1 MIDEFQDGDW
11 AAQKGNYREA
21 YQILV
26 HLLDGKDDRAYLRL
40 GDLARNRHLT
50 QDEVDDLE
58 QRLLTEIKGNILSAS
73 FTLGMV
79 YWSDGY
85 RQKSLENAM
94 RMLAKACQG
103 GYARSCLCLARL
115 YREQRNAFAFAS
127 AANIMILFQRAFE
140 LGSIDA
146 AIELSHAY
154 AGGELVEKDDQ
165 MAFRYLYMAGSLGNA
180 VAVKEAKLM
189 LSLQATRFEAA
200 RKQADELMGEMQGRG
215 VVFF

>member
-21 YQILV
+21 YQIFV
-26 HLLDGKDDRAYLRL
+26 HLLDGTDDRAYLRL
-40 GDLARNRHLT
+40 GDLARNRHLS

-58 QRLLTEIKGNILSAS
+58 ERLKTEVKSNNLNAS

-85 RQKSLENAM
+85 RQRNLESAM
-94 RMLAKACQG
+94 RMLAKSCQG
-103 GYARSCLCLARL
+103 GYARGCLALARL
-115 YREQRNAFAFAS
+115 YREHRSEFAFATT
-127 AANIMILFQRAFE
+127 ANIMILLQRAFE

-154 AGGELVEKDDQ
+154 SVGELIEKDERA
-165 MAFRYLYMAGSLGNA
+165 AFRYLYMAGSLGNV

-189 LSLQATRFEAA
+189 LNLQAAKLEAECQ
-200 RKQADELMGEMQGRG
+200 RADEWIGEMQGRG

>member
-21 YQILV
+21 YQIFV
-26 HLLDGKDDRAYLRL
+26 HLLDGTDDRAYLRL
-40 GDLARNRHLT
+40 GDLARNRHLS

-58 QRLLTEIKGNILSAS
+58 ERLKTEVKSNNLNAS

-85 RQKSLENAM
+85 RQKNLESAM

-103 GYARSCLCLARL
+103 GYARGCLALAKFYSGHRS
-115 YREQRNAFAFAS
+115 EFAFAT
-127 AANIMILFQRAFE
+127 AANIMTLLQRAFE
-140 LGSIDA
+140 LGSTDA
-146 AIELSHAY
+146 AIELSHVYFA
-154 AGGELVEKDDQ
+154 GELVEKDELA
-165 MAFRYLYMAGSLGNA
+165 AFRYLYIAGSQGNVLA
-180 VAVKEAKLM
+180 IKEAKSRKPP
-189 LSLQATRFEAA
+189 SLDQLEAQ
-200 RKQADELMGEMQGRG
+200 RRQADELIVEMQGRG